1 MASTRNLDQLNTIAD
16 ACSADCGTADT
27 NGDYLDTLTM
37 LAETGQLSASD
48 GSIKIDTALDEDS
61 VNAIQN
67 KAVARLIPVEAD
79 SVNRLADK
87 KYVNDQ
93 IAAAVANYVE
103 KEDGKGLS
111 SCDFTIEDAEY
122 LNSLENYDDS
132 DLRNQIINKVD
143 KVEGKGLSTNDF
155 TNEYKTKLDELTSPD
170 TNNLQS
176 LIASKADVNHT
187 HDEYLVLS
195 DLDGKVDK
203 VEGKGLSTNDYTDEE
218 KAKVEALD
226 TFGASFN
233 NQLANKVDKI
243 EGKGLSTN
251 DYTTEEKEK
260 LASLSNFNDSSLRDL
275 INTKAE
281 AIHSHTEYVEKAELD
296 RKVDKVDG
304 KDLSTNDFTNEYKT
318 KLDSLENYNDA
329 DLQEKLATIESKI
342 PNQASET
349 NQLADKE
356 FVNSSIA
363 TATSNFVGTFDS
375 LASLQQSSGHDL
387 NDYAYVHGLDD
398 VGNTTYN
405 RYKWNG
411 TEWLF
416 EYKLNNS
423 SFTAKQWANINNST
437 GRIDDENTSTETTW
451 SSSKIDS
458 KIGSK
463 VTKIPYRGS
472 KSVDIT
478 TIGML
483 TLIFSSEYASQAG
496 CYMLLS
502 NYNTT
507 PLLIELGK
515 FPQSSF
521 NVTATN
527 KSFGVDTITVTTG
540 APDYSWYVLQF

>member
-1 MASTRNLDQLNTIAD
+1 MENRNLEQLQTIANACSVGCDDLATNGELIDTLYMQAEAGQLNVGD
-16 ACSADCGTADT
+16 GTMVVDNALNT
-27 NGDYLDTLTM
+27 
-37 LAETGQLSASD
+37 E
-48 GSIKIDTALDEDS
+48 SINP
-61 VNAIQN
+61 VQN
-67 KAVARLIPVEAD
+67 KVIARLVPAEAD
-79 SVNRLADK
+79 SINKLADK

-93 IAAAVANYVE
+93 IAAHAEGYVA

-132 DLRNQIINKVD
+132 ELRNQIINKVD

-203 VEGKGLSTNDYTDEE
+203 VAGKGLSTNDYTDEE

-226 TFGASFN
+226 TFGENFN
-233 NQLANKVDKI
+233 NQLANKVDKV

-260 LASLSNFNDSSLRDL
+260 LASLSNFNDSDLRDL
-275 INTKAE
+275 IAAKAN
-281 AIHSHTEYVEKAELD
+281 ATHSHPEYVERTEID
-296 RKVDKVDG
+296 RKVDKIDG
-304 KDLSTNDFTNEYKT
+304 KDLSTNDFSDEYKA
-318 KLDSLENYNDA
+318 KLDSLVNYNDA
-329 DLQEKLATIESKI
+329 ELQSKITTIESII

-363 TATSNFVGTFDS
+363 TATAKFIGTFNS
-375 LASLQQSSGHDL
+375 VTSLQQSNGKDL
-387 NDYAYVHGLDD
+387 NDYAFVLGLDEL
-398 VGNTTYN
+398 GNTTYN

-411 TEWLF
+411 DEWVF

-423 SFTAKQWANINNST
+423 SFTAQQWEAINSGITSEFVEKYNSFVKEDVASTTLT
-437 GRIDDENTSTETTW
+437 GTDYIN
-451 SSSKIDS
+451 
-458 KIGSK
+458 
-463 VTKIPYRGS
+463 
-472 KSVDIT
+472 
-478 TIGML
+478 
-483 TLIFSSEYASQAG
+483 
-496 CYMLLS
+496 
-502 NYNTT
+502 
-507 PLLIELGK
+507 
-515 FPQSSF
+515 
-521 NVTATN
+521 
-527 KSFGVDTITVTTG
+527 TTG
-540 APDYSWYVLQF
+540 ANRYCVINGICYVTLEFQVLKSGSIWDGGSYFSTVLPASKIQQDVFWDGTQRLLMGTEGNVYGTLTKDQKIYVSFSYPIK